1 MSADHGARPARQA
14 TRGTDALQEP
24 AYDGEA
30 RSASDFEGTI
40 GEIAARRADL
50 TAEAFSHIAAGA
62 ASAGPRAWRIG
73 TLSKFA
79 EYMVREGVIGGPLDS
94 PTVQHRLQ
102 KCAYIAQRMGAGLDY
117 EFGFL
122 ESGAFS
128 TGLAVDIYRRGAASG
143 GAEPFGGDG
152 GRAGAFLRLVRGR
165 SDSWLRVA
173 TFALCPRGVPAGR
186 EEFVDYVTWHDAGLD
201 RGLVAGVFDEVRALA
216 ASGGRG
222 PAA

>member
-1 MSADHGARPARQA
+1 MPADHGARPGRQA
-14 TRGTDALQEP
+14 ARGTDALQEP
-24 AYDGEA
+24 AYGGEA
-30 RSASDFEGTI
+30 RSASDFEGAIRET
-40 GEIAARRADL
+40 AARQASPM
-50 TAEAFSHIAAGA
+50 AEALGSTA
-62 ASAGPRAWRIG
+62 ASAAPAGPRAWRIG

-79 EYMVREGVIGGPLDS
+79 EYVVREGVIGGPLDS

-122 ESGAFS
+122 ESGALS
-128 TGLAVDIYRRGAASG
+128 TDLAVDIYRRGAASG

-152 GRAGAFLRLVRGR
+152 ERAGAFLRLVRGR

-201 RGLVAGVFDEVRALA
+201 RRLVAGVFDEVRALT
-216 ASGGRG
+216 ASGEGR